1 MHVVSAA
8 RARGVTSFPG
18 LARSSPVQY
27 EILRVRRGISYY
39 DESARPGNEE
49 YLRHR
54 QDIGE
59 TASMK
64 VVAAFLTI
72 LLTSSVQ
79 GTTSYCKG
87 LLLLFFCIA

>member
-49 YLRHR
+49 YIKTSTRYWRNRKHEGR
-54 QDIGE
+54 GCISHDF
-59 TASMK
+59 AYFKRSRYH
-64 VVAAFLTI
+64 VI
-72 LLTSSVQ
+72 L
-79 GTTSYCKG
+79 
-87 LLLLFFCIA
+87 